1 MQYQFK
7 RDVTVQGVPHKAGEI
22 IDETGVPVGSL
33 ASLLATWL
41 ETYTP
46 PAEPEAVE
54 PDEQPT
60 EPTPA
65 HHQKR
70 KGK

>member
-7 RDVTVQGVPHKAGEI
+7 RDVTVEGIPHKAGEI

-33 ASLLATWL
+33 ESLLATWL
-41 ETYTP
+41 EPYTP

-54 PDEQPT
+54 PDEQQA
-60 EPTPA
+60 EPTSTP
-65 HHQKR
+65 HHKR